1 MLWVA
6 LHLPHLSLEAWA
18 ATLPPEAAGRPL
30 ALLHGHQVV
39 LPDARARA
47 AGVRPGMK
55 RATAQALAPTLLL
68 GQAEPRRDAEALR
81 AVARV
86 ALAFSPSVAWATPT
100 GWAPTPA
107 DIAEAGGAPQPAP
120 SPVLVGVRLEVQ
132 SCLRYFGG
140 LPKLLDRLRD
150 ALAPLGHR
158 VRLASAPT
166 ALGAALLAAGRVD
179 QALGPQARF
188 GPEGLAALQPLLD
201 AVPLPWL
208 GLDAARTEALQAM
221 GLATLADLARLPRDG
236 LARRLGPELL
246 DRLDRAR
253 GHAPEAQAW
262 LSLPARFHSRLELMA
277 RADTSA
283 QVLAGAR
290 VLLVRLVA
298 WAGAQQTRIG
308 RFTLV
313 MHHEPRHRPD
323 SDTPERTPLEI
334 APAQPSADAEHL
346 LGLLTERLGRL
357 PLAAPALELSLQCDA
372 LVAGAPPNGELFV
385 SRRSQQEGLVRLV
398 ERLQA
403 RLGREQVQQL
413 SAVADHRPEHGT
425 RWQPAAPEA
434 LAREGPGVSAG
445 GGRRSGP
452 GGARAGAGRAAGA
465 GAGAKPGSGLGAGAG
480 AGAGPSVGTREGA
493 GAAVGAEGLPAAP
506 AALPPQPVWLL
517 PEPQPLA
524 ERGQRPLLHGQPL
537 QLLAGPERLETG
549 WWDDQLALRDYFI
562 AQAAGGA
569 LVWVFRRRTPT
580 GEGEAGW
587 FLQGLFG

>member
-18 ATLPPEAAGRPL
+18 ATLPPEAADRPR
-30 ALLHGHQVV
+30 ALLHAHQVA
-39 LPDARARA
+39 LPDAQARA

-86 ALAFSPSVAWATPT
+86 ALAFSPSVAWATPA

-107 DIAEAGGAPQPAP
+107 EVAEAGGTPQPAP
-120 SPVLVGVRLEVQ
+120 SPALVGVRLEVA

-140 LPKLLDRLRD
+140 LPRLQARLRD

-166 ALGAALLAAGRVD
+166 ALGAALLAASRGD
-179 QALGPQARF
+179 HALGPQARP

-201 AVPLPWL
+201 PLPLPWL
-208 GLDAARTEALQAM
+208 GLDPARTEALQAM

-262 LSLPARFHSRLELMA
+262 LTLPPHFHGRLELMA

-290 VLLVRLVA
+290 VLLARLVA
-298 WAGAQQTRIG
+298 WAAAQQARIG
-308 RFTLV
+308 RFVLV

-323 SDTPERTPLEI
+323 STTPERSTLEI

-357 PLAAPALELSLQCDA
+357 PLAAPALELSLRCDA
-372 LVAGAPPNGELFV
+372 LVAGAAPNGELFA

-403 RLGREQVQQL
+403 RLGREQVLQL
-413 SAVADHRPEHGT
+413 APVPDHRPEHGT

-434 LAREGPGVSAG
+434 LALRGPA
-445 GGRRSGP
+445 RARSGS
-452 GGARAGAGRAAGA
+452 GGSLAAA
-465 GAGAKPGSGLGAGAG
+465 D
-480 AGAGPSVGTREGA
+480 
-493 GAAVGAEGLPAAP
+493 GLPAP
-506 AALPPQPVWLL
+506 PTALPPQPVWLL

-549 WWDDQLALRDYFI
+549 WWDAQLALRDYFI
-562 AQAAGGA
+562 ARTADGA
-569 LVWVFRRRTPT
+569 LVWVFRGRASA
-580 GEGEAGW
+580 GEAAAQW